1 MINLTQHPATPD
13 QILAGV
19 VNLPA
24 AIQQQLTTLLTF
36 NEIPSI
42 VTLFGRAKQISRL
55 AVESGEKTAMVG
67 GAGYLMPHLER
78 SLAMEGIRP
87 FHAFSVRISE
97 ESVDSS
103 GTVIKTNVFKHVGFV
118 G

>member
-19 VNLPA
+19 VNLPEA
-24 AIQQQLTTLLTF
+24 TRKQLVTLLTF
-36 NEIPSI
+36 NELPK
-42 VTLFGRAKQISRL
+42 VVALFARAKQIARR